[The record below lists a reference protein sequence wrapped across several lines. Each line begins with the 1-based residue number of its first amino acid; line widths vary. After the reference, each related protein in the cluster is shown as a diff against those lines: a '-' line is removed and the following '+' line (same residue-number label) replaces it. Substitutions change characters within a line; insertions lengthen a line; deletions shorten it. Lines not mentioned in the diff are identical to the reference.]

1 MIEEAY
7 TIFRKSL
14 EFLSYRYVVGLHTY
28 LCRNQFKPVTS
39 LEKIEKNFKN
49 IALHND

>member
-7 TIFRKSL
+7 TIFRKTL
-14 EFLSYRYVVGLHTY
+14 EFLSCRYVVGLHTY

-39 LEKIEKNFKN
+39 LKKIEKKFQEYSP
-49 IALHND
+49 A